1 MIRIAVASIAA
12 ASLAGAAQAAP
23 VKPAVA
29 AAVVSTDQ
37 FPKLHASYPGGVT
50 GHPDLVYS
58 TPQGFRPVTLDLYTP
73 TKGLSLIHI

>member
-1 MIRIAVASIAA
+1 MKLSIIAAAMAA

-29 AAVVSTDQ
+29 EKVVSTDQ

-58 TPQGFRPVTLDLYTP
+58 TPPG
-73 TKGLSLIHI
+73 